1 MPARTD
7 HAIQRVGVRAGNEFS
22 KQSREDDDGHE
33 EKWNRGERP
42 SCEEENMEQREDD
55 KHVGEIDLIASLAKQ
70 QERTENARASPAAL
84 RCGSDEHAGTDS
96 EKGHVQPTTLKGE
109 VCGLSR
115 KTQNEN

>member
-33 EKWNRGERP
+33 EEWNPGERP
-42 SCEEENMEQREDD
+42 SCEEENMEQREDNE
-55 KHVGEIDLIASLAKQ
+55 HVSEIDLITSLAKPQ
-70 QERTENARASPAAL
+70 KRTENARTSPVAL
-84 RCGSDEHAGTDS
+84 ECGGDEHAGADS
-96 EKGHVQPTTLKGE
+96 EKRHIQPATFKGE

-115 KTQNEN
+115 KTENEN